1 MKTNFQTTTQYTS
14 FGTLI
19 PAKPLIKSALGNP
32 TFQEAK
38 ILNRSLGIKYSGHIG
53 FHKRALKIA
62 SEICTKD
69 EKFNKIITELKKL
82 PPEKQQTKID
92 NIVSELGENIDI
104 SI

>member
-1 MKTNFQTTTQYTS
+1 MRTNFQTTTQYTS

-38 ILNRSLGIKYSGHIG
+38 ILNHIG